1 MGGKKE
7 VKGRETEGGK
17 RGGSEEAGVS
27 ATGMRPQWSE
37 RWEVFLWDSLLAPCI
52 GKSAALTP
60 RMPYHFRTVRTNTL
74 NPGRHI
80 WLNHP

>member
-7 VKGRETEGGK
+7 MKSRETEGGK
-17 RGGSEEAGVS
+17 RGGNEEAGVS
-27 ATGMRPQWSE
+27 VTGVRPQWSE

-52 GKSAALTP
+52 GKSAALTH

-74 NPGRHI
+74 NPGRQI